1 MLFDTHAHY
10 DDAAFDADRH
20 EVLASLPDAGVSGV
34 VNCACSRTS
43 AEASLALAETYDFVY
58 AAVGVHPENIEDAT
72 GGYLK
77 DLAVL
82 AAHSRCVAIGEIGLD
97 YHWRK
102 DTAERQKAVFAE
114 QIRLANA
121 LHLPVIIHERE
132 AFADCYD
139 ILKHE
144 RPQRGVMHCFSG
156 NTQTLRLVLELGLFI
171 GVGGMLTFKNNV
183 KTVEMCPFIPDD
195 RLLLETD
202 CPYLSPVPMRG
213 RRNRSDY
220 LGHVADRLAELRHT
234 TREAIEVLTE
244 QNARAFFNI

>member
-20 EVLASLPDAGVSGV
+20 QVIASLPAQGVSGV
-34 VNCACSRTS
+34 VNCGCSRAS
-43 AEASLALAETYDFVY
+43 SEASLALSQRYEFVY
-58 AAVGVHPENIEDAT
+58 AAIGIHPEDVEDAAD
-72 GGYLK
+72 GYLL
-77 DLAVL
+77 DLERL
-82 AAHSRCVAIGEIGLD
+82 AGQSGCVAIGEIGLD
-97 YHWRK
+97 YHWSK
-102 DTAERQKAVFAE
+102 QTAERQKMVFAE

-139 ILKHE
+139 ILKRE
-144 RPQRGVMHCFSG
+144 RPLCGVMHSFSG
-156 NTQTLRLVLELGLFI
+156 NTQTLRLVLELGLYI

-183 KTVEMCPFIPDD
+183 KTVEMCPLIPDD

-220 LGHVADRLAELRHT
+220 LCYVADKLAALRHT
-234 TREAIEVLTE
+234 DREAIERLTE
-244 QNARAFFNI
+244 QNARAFFGL